1 MRFIDKQADPSTI
14 WYRVPPIVYGILWSA
29 AWLMAAILVM
39 VLVGNP
45 WTFIAGF
52 SVSACSVV
60 VTLWVTRA

>member
-29 AWLMAAILVM
+29 AWLITTMLVM
-39 VLVGNP
+39 VFVGEP

-52 SVSACSVV
+52 SVAACGFG